1 MNIMCV
7 NTSLDQYGLFTVI
20 STGPG
25 NSSTS
30 LIEYGQGQLGKSWS
44 EFVVL
49 ETTLNEQGIPTV
61 TQQHHYQH
69 PIRKHHIINKRTCS
83 NKPTPQSDL
92 SQPVPRDRVSPQ
104 QVHLGDPQFL
114 NNLLRNT
121 LVASGSTTAE
131 THEFGF

>member
-49 ETTLNEQGIPTV
+49 ETTLNEKGIPTV
-61 TQQHHYQH
+61 TQTHHYQH
-69 PIRKHHIINKRTCS
+69 PLRKHHIINKRTCS

-104 QVHLGDPQFL
+104 QLSQFVPQFS
-114 NNLLRNT
+114 NSSPRNI
-121 LVASGSTTAE
+121 LAALASITAE
-131 THEFGF
+131 THELEF